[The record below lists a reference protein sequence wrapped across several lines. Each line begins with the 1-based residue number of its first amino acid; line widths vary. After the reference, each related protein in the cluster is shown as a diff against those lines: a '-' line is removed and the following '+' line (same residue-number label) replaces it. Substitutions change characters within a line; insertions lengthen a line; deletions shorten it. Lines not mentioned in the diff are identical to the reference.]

1 MVGRFLEAAQ
11 LGTLWSRPGA
21 RDLGISPFSL
31 FFRIIVMRFSRSIT
45 SRLRLAGKRRR
56 DVLGLRWCE
65 DGAPSSLRDVMLAG
79 RCLNPPSGAPTG
91 VGLLPSGCSR
101 PVGTP
106 TSRQVDRV
114 DPLENFH
121 TEVGVRLES
130 GAAGQVGE
138 GKPAGHAGALISLAL
153 CGSPSGFPAASGG
166 ASRVPLLPEGL
177 ARLRLD

>member
-79 RCLNPPSGAPTG
+79 RCLNPTPTG

-130 GAAGQVGE
+130 GAAGKVGE
-138 GKPAGHAGALISLAL
+138 GKPAGHAGVLISLAL

-166 ASRVPLLPEGL
+166 ASGVPLLPEGL